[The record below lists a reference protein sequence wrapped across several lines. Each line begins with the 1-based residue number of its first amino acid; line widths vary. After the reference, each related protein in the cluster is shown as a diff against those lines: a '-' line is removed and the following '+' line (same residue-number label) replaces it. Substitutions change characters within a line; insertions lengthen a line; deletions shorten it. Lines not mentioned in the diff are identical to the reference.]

1 MSICN
6 LDYINRLEQIEPTA
20 FPTAP
25 DSPNKTRLVVPTLI
39 LLSILTFG
47 SVKIF
52 SNFQSQNQQ
61 QLIAPISQDN
71 FVAQNLATDNNES
84 QNETSMLG
92 QLVEDDL
99 PLTARVAGVSTDN
112 THQEDQTDGFG
123 LLEEKI
129 QCQKQLVFSLGDVES
144 EASAHPADE
153 FNWVGALDVL
163 PEYPTPFIVGINQA
177 EEFPWRTPLPNPEP
191 IVIKFDWSN
200 AATLPVELSVGW
212 RTGTQGTKA
221 ISVILNDQPANSS
234 PTYESQLQPSNWQQM
249 HSVESSFTL
258 NGLVLGQNQLIVK
271 PIINS
276 GDPIVWDYLRLELLN
291 CP

>member
-20 FPTAP
+20 SPTTLN
-25 DSPNKTRLVVPTLI
+25 SPNKTRLVVPTLI
-39 LLSILTFG
+39 LLSMLTFG
-47 SVKIF
+47 GVKLF
-52 SNFQSQNQQ
+52 NNFQSQNHQ

-71 FVAQNLATDNNES
+71 VINQNLAANDNNS

-92 QLVEDDL
+92 QLVEDDS
-99 PLTARVAGVSTDN
+99 PLTARVAGVSTEN
-112 THQEDQTDGFG
+112 ARQEDQTGEFG

-129 QCQKQLVFSLGDVES
+129 QCQKQLIFSLGDIES
-144 EASAHPADE
+144 ETSAHPADE

-163 PEYPTPFIVGINQA
+163 PEYPTPFIVSENQA
-177 EEFPWRTPLPNPEP
+177 DEFPWRTLLPNAEP
-191 IVIKFDWSN
+191 IVINFEWPS
-200 AATLPVELSVGW
+200 ATTAPLEMTVGW

-221 ISVILNDQPANSS
+221 ISVMLNNQASNPSPA
-234 PTYESQLQPSNWQQM
+234 YETKLEHSNWQQM
-249 HSVESSFTL
+249 QLVESSFAL
-258 NGLVLGQNQLIVK
+258 DGLALGQNQLTVK